1 MFDSIRMQVI
11 PLVALQCKWCKID
24 ATANVYFVQSRTIV
38 RQVFMP
44 VIEEFQPGSIVVMVI
59 NNTGLELALDINT
72 LVVNTVIIARKKF
85 LFSHCMLTPDA
96 ALHAIFHVHV
106 CETQLHPQGR
116 RCM

>member
-1 MFDSIRMQVI
+1 
-11 PLVALQCKWCKID
+11 
-24 ATANVYFVQSRTIV
+24 
-38 RQVFMP
+38 MP
-44 VIEEFQPGSIVVMVI
+44 VIEEFQPGSLVVMVI

-72 LVVNTVIIARKKF
+72 LVVNTVIIARKIF
-85 LFSHCMLTPDA
+85 RHCMLTPDA